1 MRLRLD
7 ELTQPLIALL
17 MLGGLIAAVF
27 QIVAPFLAATLWAVI
42 LVSATWGPFRWLS
55 SRLGDRDGLAA
66 SLIVC
71 ALMLFVLIPLVLASV
86 EFAQQLTELAR
97 SLPERVHAGLPPR
110 ITSYN
115 VCYTKLLRC
124 SQRSAASSGR
134 SCWVTSMSSRS
145 PTRLAPQSVSRRSRV
160 LPPSQKVS

>member
-7 ELTQPLIALL
+7 ELTQPLITLL

-55 SRLGDRDGLAA
+55 ARLGDRDGLAA

-71 ALMLFVLIPLVLASV
+71 ALMLFVLIV
-86 EFAQQLTELAR
+86 
-97 SLPERVHAGLPPR
+97 
-110 ITSYN
+110 ITSYSIH
-115 VCYTKLLRC
+115 YTKLYDRGYA
-124 SQRSAASSGR
+124 SPASAPPGR
-134 SCWVTSMSSRS
+134 
-145 PTRLAPQSVSRRSRV
+145 ARRH
-160 LPPSQKVS
+160 